1 MIEGASASRS
11 FDGNERGER
20 EERVVGVSKPEDLG
34 LMTLTRPRLA
44 TGSLWR
50 FLAQD
55 PNLFSGRAR
64 VLTSALTRNTR
75 AE

>member
-1 MIEGASASRS
+1 MLVVLLMVTSEASR
-11 FDGNERGER
+11 R
-20 EERVVGVSKPEDLG
+20 EEKVVGVSKPKDLG

-50 FLAQD
+50 LLAQD
-55 PNLFSGRAR
+55 PNPFSGRAR